1 MSTVDL
7 SALPSP
13 EVLES
18 LDFEDAYQEELG
30 VFRTYMGDNWNADLE
45 SDPVVKLL
53 ELGAYRRLQTR
64 ARINDAAKSLL
75 LAHAQRTD
83 LDHLA
88 ANVRLKRLVIQEAD
102 TRSVPP
108 VPQVMELDDAL
119 RERIQLV
126 YEGLTTAGPRNSYIL
141 HARNASALV
150 ADAQAESPSPA
161 HVVVTVLHLEGNGV
175 ADQPLLDKVLAHL
188 SDEDIRP
195 VGDRLTVQSAEVL
208 DYRIDAV
215 LHMAGTG
222 SENEAILAEAT
233 RRLLAWINPRRRLGV
248 EITRSA
254 IDAQLHITGVS
265 RVDLPGWVDIPRA
278 KHQAAYCIGTHV
290 VQGGAG

>member
-7 SALPSP
+7 SALPPP
-13 EVLES
+13 EVLET
-18 LDFEDAYQEELG
+18 LDFEDVYQDELA
-30 VFRTYMGDNWNADLE
+30 VFRAYMGDNWNAALE

-75 LAHAQRTD
+75 LAYAQRTD

-102 TRSVPP
+102 TQSVPP

-175 ADQPLLDKVLAHL
+175 ADQPLLDRVLHHL
-188 SDEDIRP
+188 SDENLRP
-195 VGDRLTVQSAEVL
+195 VGDRLAVQSAEVL
-208 DYRIDAV
+208 EYRIEAV

-222 SENEAILAEAT
+222 SENEAILAEAI
-233 RRLLAWINPRRRLGV
+233 RRLQAWINPRRRLGV
-248 EITRSA
+248 EVSRSA

-265 RVDLPGWVDIPRA
+265 RVDLPGWQNIPRA
-278 KHQAAYCIGTHV
+278 KHQAAYCTGFRVT
-290 VQGGAG
+290 QGGSG

>member
-7 SALPSP
+7 SALPPP

-18 LDFEDAYQEELG
+18 LDFESAYQEELG
-30 VFRTYMGDNWNADLE
+30 VFRAYMGDNWNANLE

-75 LAHAQRTD
+75 LAYAERTD

-88 ANVRLKRLVIQEAD
+88 ANVRLKRLLIQPAD
-102 TRSVPP
+102 TQSVPP
-108 VPQVMELDDAL
+108 VQQVMEQDDAL

-150 ADAQAESPSPA
+150 ADAQAQSPSPA
-161 HVVVTVLHLEGNGV
+161 HVVITVLHLEGNGT
-175 ADQPLLDKVLAHL
+175 ADSVLLDRVHTYL
-188 SDEDIRP
+188 SDDDIRP

-208 DYRIDAV
+208 EYRIDAV
-215 LHMAGTG
+215 LHMAGVG

-233 RRLLAWINPRRRLGV
+233 RRLATWINPRRRLGV
-248 EITRSA
+248 EVTRSA

-265 RVDLPGWVDIPRA
+265 RVDLPGWQDIPRGL
-278 KHQAAYCIGTHV
+278 HQAAYCTGYSVT
-290 VQGGAG
+290 QGGSE